1 MAKNNYDGIEVYV
14 SKLTDGTT
22 FKCAN
27 GEWNGRFI
35 IEDGVPKMYI
45 EDSITTI
52 HPSHILNIHTDFHI
66 PREAYVYDSVW
77 KSYDIKFTT
86 DRLKELNNLI
96 NNEIL
101 TNEKLD
107 LVIEL
112 IESSIKSLQ
121 STKVYFEN
129 YEEES
134 YKI

>member
-27 GEWNGRFI
+27 GEWDGKFV
-35 IEDGVPKMYI
+35 IEDGIPKMHI

-52 HPSHILNIHTDFHI
+52 HPTYMLNIHTDFHI

-77 KSYDIKFTT
+77 KSYDIKFTSE
-86 DRLKELNNLI
+86 RLNELHKLI

-101 TNEKLD
+101 TKEKLK
-107 LVIEL
+107 LVNEL
-112 IESSIKSLQ
+112 IESSIKSLE
-121 STKVYFEN
+121 STKLYFEN